1 MGICEVGGSMD
12 TAQMVDVLPAAAS
25 IMEAIGF
32 PAIVAAVAAKVLS
45 LGEAKVSKEVL
56 ADLNDAEEGW
66 SFVKH
71 YESNRAMLRDGALK
85 KIVLL
90 RESCAGGVQ
99 GSEDSSKEELKRGG
113 DDGSTGTTAGRSGG
127 GKAQPVHKEKAHKRI
142 FVAICIL
149 FAFLLVAFVTSL
161 SMQIWKILFGEIAT
175 EGWLSIFKCM
185 VEHPE
190 LWLIGIVLIA
200 LLVVSLAIKCVT
212 SGERKYLNEKMHSLL
227 PVLTAVILVLAFVIG
242 AFLPLGPVVA
252 KDSVPALG
260 WWYIAPLSLALVTL
274 ALVLVYTVVVRNVSE
289 EYAIRE
295 TCREK
300 FFAGLLDRDALT
312 SIYISIDRFK
322 GLMTA
327 SEIVFMETALMAGW
341 LVMSIVLVTAMAAS
355 V

>member
-1 MGICEVGGSMD
+1 MD
-12 TAQMVDVLPAAAS
+12 TTQIVTDVLPAVTS

-32 PAIVAAVAAKVLS
+32 PAIVAAVAAKILS
-45 LGEAKVSKEVL
+45 RGETKVSEEVL
-56 ADLNDAEEGW
+56 ADLNDAGKGW
-66 SFVKH
+66 SFVRH
-71 YESNRAMLRDGALK
+71 YESNRAMLRDRALK
-85 KIVLL
+85 RIVLL
-90 RESCAGGVQ
+90 RDSCAGGLR
-99 GSEDSSKEELKRGG
+99 GSEDSSKEGSKRGG
-113 DDGSTGTTAGRSGG
+113 DGGIAGTTAGGSGG
-127 GKAQPVHKEKAHKRI
+127 DKARPAHMGKTHKRI

-149 FAFLLVAFVTSL
+149 FAFLLVALVASL
-161 SMQIWKILFGEIAT
+161 SMQIWKILFGDIAT
-175 EGWLSIFKCM
+175 EGWLSVFKCT

-190 LWLIGIVLIA
+190 LWLIGIVSIA
-200 LLVVSLAIKCVT
+200 LLVVSLTIKCVT

-260 WWYIAPLSLALVTL
+260 WWYIVPLSLALVTL

-300 FFAGLLDRDALT
+300 FFTGLLDRDALI
-312 SIYISIDRFK
+312 SVYISIERFK

-341 LVMSIVLVTAMAAS
+341 SVMSIVLVTVTAAS
-355 V
+355 A